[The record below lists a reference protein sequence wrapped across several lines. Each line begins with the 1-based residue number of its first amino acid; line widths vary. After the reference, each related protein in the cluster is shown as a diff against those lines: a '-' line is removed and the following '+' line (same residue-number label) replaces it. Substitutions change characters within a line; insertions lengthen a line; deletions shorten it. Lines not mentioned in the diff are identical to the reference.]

1 MEQVEKL
8 YGGGARNFLFL
19 SVPTIQKTPSVM
31 LQSSNTQVKEGEAV
45 ARYNGLLGRG
55 VEAFKGNNSG
65 VMTWVFD
72 TTVAFETAIKDPK
85 SFGAKDASC
94 YNKDGIT
101 CLWFNDY
108 HPGQAIHKL
117 VAQGVAALV
126 GL

>member
-1 MEQVEKL
+1 MEQVQKL
-8 YGGGARNFLFL
+8 YGAGARNFLFL
-19 SVPTIQKTPSVM
+19 SVPPIQKTPSVM
-31 LQSSNTQVKEGEAV
+31 LQSSSTQVKEGEAV

-55 VEAFKGNNSG
+55 IEAFKGNHSG
-65 VMTWVFD
+65 VTTWVFD
-72 TTVAFETAIKDPK
+72 STVAFDTAIKDPK